1 MAIIKHFKRVQYID
15 YVIRHKATGDLEAFA
30 QRNNI
35 SKTTLSE
42 ILAEMKAMGFPIK
55 YDRTRRTYFY
65 EEDGEMISCLFLRY
79 GQVLERNS
87 LKTIDAAD
95 KLCFSPSAV
104 FEICKE

>member
-42 ILAEMKAMGFPIK
+42 ILNEMKEMGFPIK
-55 YDRTRRTYFY
+55 YDRTKRTYFY
-65 EEDGEMISCLFLRY
+65 EEDGQMINCLFVRY
-79 GQVLERNS
+79 GQVLERDDM
-87 LKTIDAAD
+87 KPAEAAD

-104 FEICKE
+104 FEICKD